1 MNFSARATL
10 VGGFIL
16 SVMPMLGNVVNALPE
31 TIPNFDAGHPLLDG
45 FFTSQFRLDFPHNF
59 TT

>member
-1 MNFSARATL
+1 M
-10 VGGFIL
+10 GGFIL